1 MARRFG
7 RLRNLLAN
15 LTRSAERRQAE
26 RREEKLD
33 QLHKQAVDSEIKRR
47 KRADRK
53 RERLR
58 EGAYE
63 AQLEKERLG
72 RVAENQRLRTERR
85 EREDKAARAREA
97 RELEL
102 QERAERTATHP
113 SVINDRWHRWFRN
126 YAFAQMSE
134 QDEYSARSGGLQR
147 HSQHITKDVLENI
160 DDNAS
165 ELGWNTDDLEMLFR
179 SGFTTKGP
187 DHRRGMARAL
197 YFAYLE
203 ELGYGRD
210 DFNWWL
216 WREEMG
222 YPHGDRISA

>member
-1 MARRFG
+1 MARPLG
-7 RLRNLLAN
+7 RLRKFLAR
-15 LTRSAERRQAE
+15 LVSSAETRQEA
-26 RREEKLD
+26 RREQALD
-33 QLHKQAVDSEIKRR
+33 EQHKRLVEHEKRR
-47 KRADRK
+47 RARYERK
-53 RERLR
+53 RQKLA

-63 AQLEKERLG
+63 AQLSRERHS
-72 RVAENQRLRTERR
+72 RQRENEDRR
-85 EREDKAARAREA
+85 EQRRIREEAAERAREA

-113 SVINDRWHRWFRN
+113 RVTNDRWHRWFRN
-126 YAFAQMSE
+126 FSFAQMSE
-134 QDEYSARSGGLQR
+134 QDEYSANSGGLQR
-147 HSQHITKDVLENI
+147 HAEHFTHDILENI
-160 DDNAS
+160 DDSAS

-197 YFAYLE
+197 YFTYLE

-222 YPHGDRISA
+222 YPHGERVSA